1 MKNLNEHKELLLK
14 GAELELCGDYFPMT
28 ECRCDPKDFYAM
40 QFDEPTT
47 RRGFVQIIRNTQTPE
62 DTYLVKLPCIH
73 EGATYTMVDRQSGI
87 TRTFTADTLKA
98 GFTITLPLRTGVI
111 LFYQY

>member
-1 MKNLNEHKELLLK
+1 
-14 GAELELCGDYFPMT
+14 
-28 ECRCDPKDFYAM
+28 M

-62 DTYLVKLPCIH
+62 DTFLVKLPCIH
-73 EGATYTMVDRQSGI
+73 DGATYSMIDRQTGI
-87 TRTFTADTLKA
+87 TRILSSETLRA
-98 GFTITLPLRTGVI
+98 GFTVTLPLRTGMI